1 MKYLYIIIT
10 ILLTSF
16 NTVAVDYKYDNA
28 KRITEAAYKD
38 GTVVSYAYDQSGNLL
53 SMTPSESSSDGG
65 DSDGG
70 TDGDNTDNQI
80 PDTAEPAKKESGGG
94 TFGWFTLLLATG
106 IIALRSGFK
115 TKLKSSY

>member
-28 KRITEAAYKD
+28 KRITEASYKD
-38 GTVVSYAYDQSGNLL
+38 GPVVSYTYDQNGNLL
-53 SMTPSESSSDGG
+53 SITPSESSSDGG

-70 TDGDNTDNQI
+70 TDNEI
-80 PDTAEPAKKESGGG
+80 PDTAKPTKKESGGG
-94 TFGWFTLLLATG
+94 VFGWLTLLLATG
-106 IIALRSGFK
+106 IIAISN
-115 TKLKSSY
+115 

>member
-1 MKYLYIIIT
+1 MLKV
-10 ILLTSF
+10 ILVLLFFYCFSAF
-16 NTVAVDYKYDNA
+16 AVDYKYDST
-28 KRITEAAYKD
+28 KRITEATYKD
-38 GTVVSYAYDQSGNLL
+38 GTVVSYAYDQNGNLL
-53 SMTPSESSSDGG
+53 SMTPSESPSDGG

-94 TFGWFTLLLATG
+94 TFGWLTLLLATG

-115 TKLKSSY
+115 TKLKS